1 MLNRLGF
8 LENTARLR
16 AVFQPWRPPS
26 VPKTAQT
33 ARRRR
38 RTWTLLA
45 VLGIVI
51 AAAAAWTVGE
61 LAGVRARHEV
71 TRRANTA
78 AQLHATVLRSELE
91 KHRSLPFVLAEDMQ
105 LHQALVEADPAD
117 LARLNAKLEDLSVRT
132 RAAVIYLLNDQG
144 VAVAASNWRLPTSFV
159 GTDYSFRPY
168 FQNAMR
174 DEVAEYFALGA
185 VSGRPGLFLARRVEN
200 GDRILGVIVVKVE
213 FDALE
218 REWSQS
224 GEPAFVV
231 NTDGVVLIT
240 DVPQWRFGVAGPL
253 TPTRRSRLAT
263 HLQMAATGL
272 RPLPIV
278 PGAADREIRVPLPGA
293 DSSRRYIE
301 AVTDTASP
309 GWTLHLLEATD
320 PYMPNS
326 VATARTLTFSACLM
340 VLAGLG
346 VLLYR
351 RRRAEALEAERET
364 ARIELESRVAE
375 RTVELRASNERLVV
389 EMEER
394 RRAET
399 NLHLLR
405 DELVQASKLAVLG
418 QVAAGVAHEI
428 NQPVAA
434 IRAYAENTRVLMK
447 RGDAGTAEGNLS
459 QIVDMTRRVGVITDE
474 LRAFSRKSTG
484 APEPTLLEE
493 PIAGALLLLAPRA
506 RRQGVNW
513 RRGGSTEG
521 IRVLAERARLE
532 QVLVNLL
539 QNALEAVEGVPSPSV
554 ALHVETGADVVRLI
568 VSDNGPGAPETLRA
582 QLFTPFVTT
591 KPTGLGL
598 GLVISR
604 DIVSAFGGELTLADP
619 QPAGGAV
626 FVVSLRRAS

>member
-1 MLNRLGF
+1 M
-8 LENTARLR
+8 A
-16 AVFQPWRPPS
+16 S
-26 VPKTAQT
+26 
-33 ARRRR
+33 
-38 RTWTLLA
+38 
-45 VLGIVI
+45 
-51 AAAAAWTVGE
+51 AAAAWSVGE
-61 LAGVRARHEV
+61 LADARARHEV

-91 KHRSLPFVLAEDMQ
+91 KHRSLPFVLAEDLQ
-105 LHQALVEADPAD
+105 LHQALLETSPAD
-117 LARLNAKLEDLSVRT
+117 LVQLNMKLEGLSVRT
-132 RAAVIYLLNDQG
+132 RAAVIYLLDDQG

-185 VSGRPGLFLARRVEN
+185 VSGRPGLFLARRVES
-200 GDRILGVIVVKVE
+200 GSRTLGVIVVKVE

-240 DVPQWRFGVAGPL
+240 DVPQWRFSVAGPL
-253 TPTRRSRLAT
+253 TPTRRQRLAT

-278 PGAADREIRVPLPGA
+278 SGAADREIRVTLPGST
-293 DSSRRYIE
+293 SSRRYIE

-320 PYMPNS
+320 PYIPNS
-326 VATARTLTFSACLM
+326 VATARTLTFSICLAI
-340 VLAGLG
+340 LAGLS

-351 RRRAEALEAERET
+351 RRRAEALEVEREA
-364 ARIELESRVAE
+364 ARAELEMRVEARTAE
-375 RTVELRASNERLVV
+375 LSASNERLVV

-394 RRAET
+394 RQVET
-399 NLHLLR
+399 KLDLLR

-434 IRAYAENTRVLMK
+434 IRAYAENARTLMR
-447 RGDAGTAEGNLS
+447 RGEAATAEDNLS
-459 QIVDMTRRVGVITDE
+459 QVVDMTRRVGVITDE

-484 APEPTLLEE
+484 SPGPTLLEE
-493 PIAGALLLLAPRA
+493 PIAGALLLLAPHA
-506 RRQGVNW
+506 RRLKIAWKRV
-513 RRGGSTEG
+513 GSTTG
-521 IRVLAERARLE
+521 LCVLAERVRLE

-539 QNALEAVEGVPSPSV
+539 QNALEAVETTPDPSIT
-554 ALHVETGADVVRLI
+554 LRVETSSEVVRLI
-568 VSDNGPGAPETLRA
+568 ISDNGPGTPEALRA
-582 QLFTPFVTT
+582 QLFTPFVTS

-604 DIVSAFGGELTLADP
+604 DIVSGFGGELTLADP
-619 QPAGGAV
+619 ESGGGAV
-626 FVVSLRRAS
+626 FIVTLRRTS